1 MTTAAMSDSSGE
13 GAPGESGPP
22 ARQRILVVE
31 DQDDVRRMLAT
42 ALQIDGYEV
51 SEASSAAEG
60 LSCLRQARYNLV
72 LSDYAMPGG
81 TGTWML
87 QEAARQGLLED
98 TPALIVTAHRG
109 VGAPTGVEVVS
120 KPLDLDAFL
129 AQVRRILMTP
139 SGPERDTRGGGPKR
153 GRASTH
159 KVELVLYV
167 SSASATAAIAR
178 RNLARILNSFDTT
191 QVKSTVCDLMADP
204 MGGEEDRIAF
214 TPTLVKRYPEPR
226 MWVIGNLKE
235 PEVVVELLK
244 ACGVDSTE

>member
-1 MTTAAMSDSSGE
+1 MTTAGRSDRSGE
-13 GAPGESGPP
+13 GAPGEPGSP
-22 ARQRILVVE
+22 RRRRILVVE

-42 ALQIDGYEV
+42 ALEIDGYEV
-51 SEASSAAEG
+51 SQASSAAEG

-87 QEAARQGLLED
+87 QEAAQQGLLDD
-98 TPALIVTAHRG
+98 TAALIVTAHRG
-109 VGAPTGVEVVS
+109 VGAPTGVEVVT

-129 AQVRRILMTP
+129 TQVKRILMSP
-139 SGPERDTRGGGPKR
+139 SGPTGGSRGGGPKR
-153 GRASTH
+153 GRVSTH

-191 QVKSTVCDLMADP
+191 QVKSSVCDLLADP

-214 TPTLVKRYPEPR
+214 TPTLVKRFPEPR

-235 PEVVVELLK
+235 PDVVVELLK
-244 ACGVDSTE
+244 ACGVDSRE